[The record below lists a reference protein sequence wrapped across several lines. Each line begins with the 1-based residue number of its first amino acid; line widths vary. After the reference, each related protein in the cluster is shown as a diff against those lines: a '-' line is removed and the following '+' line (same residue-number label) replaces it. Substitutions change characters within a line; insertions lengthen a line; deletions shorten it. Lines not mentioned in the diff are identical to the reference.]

1 MEKIT
6 ITDSSYIEWIGKLSQ
21 RYRNSQI
28 KAAVRVNC
36 EMLRFYWSLGR
47 DIVLLKVEARWG
59 SKFLKNLSA
68 DLKHLMPDATCF
80 SETNLLYMKNF
91 YLMFPEELLFK
102 GQSITNLEFTPQAG
116 EQTVALSEIT
126 PQAGEQLEVDIFAI
140 PWGHHKLLI
149 DKFKNN
155 SAVALFYVRKTI
167 EEGWSRDILLNVISS
182 NLHLREGKA
191 LTNFQNTLPSPDSAL
206 AREITRDPYDFAFA
220 CITGRY
226 NETVLKN
233 ALIKNIT
240 EFLLEMGTG
249 FAYVGKEHR
258 LQIDVKE
265 KFIDLL
271 FYNLNLSCYVAV
283 EVKIGEFDFPDIGQ
297 LQGYVVAVNHQL
309 RKEGRDNPTIGIL
322 ICKSKN
328 NTLAQYALEGSNLP
342 IAISEYDLQ
351 KLYPE
356 NVEGTIPTIEEIES
370 AIERRI
376 NEKDIE

>member
-1 MEKIT
+1 MKQIT
-6 ITDSSYIEWIGKLSQ
+6 ITDKDYRLWLSSLGQ
-21 RYRNSQI
+21 RYRQSQI
-28 KAAVRVNC
+28 KAAVKVNH
-36 EMLRFYWSLGR
+36 EMLQYYWSLGR
-47 DIVLLKVEARWG
+47 DIVTLKAESRWG

-68 DLKHLMPDATCF
+68 DLKHQMPDATCF
-80 SETNLLYMKNF
+80 SETNLKYMKYF
-91 YLMFPEELLFK
+91 YEMFPDVNE
-102 GQSITNLEFTPQAG
+102 IRPQLG
-116 EQTVALSEIT
+116 DKSHL
-126 PQAGEQLEVDIFAI
+126 DIFSI

-149 DKFKNN
+149 DKFK
-155 SAVALFYVRKTI
+155 SSPTAALFYVRKTI
-167 EEGWSRDILLNVISS
+167 ENGWSRDVLLNVIST

-191 LTNFQNTLPSPDSAL
+191 MSNFQNTLPATDSDL
-206 AREITRDPYDFAFA
+206 AQEMTRDPYDFAFA
-220 CITGRY
+220 GVTGKY
-226 NETVLKN
+226 NETVLKK

-328 NTLAQYALEGSNLP
+328 NTLAQYALEGTNLP

-356 NVEGTIPTIEEIES
+356 DVEGTIPTIAEIES
-370 AIERRI
+370 AMDRSLGSLTDEA
-376 NEKDIE
+376 EGK